1 MKKQQQDLENNI
13 SSLFNTARAECERKD
28 RRIDELQ
35 KKFDD
40 IVFKRDTYRYRAMS
54 DSSRHSSHSSR
65 STSPK
70 DRKDRKDHRERKD
83 LPSRSSNH
91 HDRGNNNK
99 HSKNYV
105 NTDNRDTRDKYK
117 GDKDKNNPKP
127 VKRNRNDDRKSPPI
141 KKPRYEPE
149 KQKSEKTVKE
159 NERDNLRTK
168 KNDSHEKNDKSKQK
182 SKDKELNKDKS
193 VKKKTEKVEKAE
205 ESTNIQPGKTIE
217 TLKQPKL
224 SEVIT
229 SISISEED
237 GEIID
242 ENEIK
247 EHSVSQKNSNEA
259 NLSININKD
268 IKKFDLTTNTL
279 KGKTKNVSNENTVP
293 TNQTIIPKSTSEDS
307 AKSGNHED
315 AKESKISLIQPDKL
329 ISESEVSLKPK
340 LNFSGM
346 LDNERKKKE
355 VISSIPLTASVMF
368 SQSPSPTATN
378 SAFTPDSI
386 DLTSTSSNSNVTASN
401 FDLNNS
407 RIVNSTPLV
416 RNFQEKQLINAINAI
431 SANSISVA
439 SSENSSDNI
448 NTNCNDSTIVN
459 TIAGSTIDKENI
471 HDRTKIVER
480 DSKAEVTSPSVGTG
494 RGKPRPKR
502 RGGTVKM
509 ID

>member
-1 MKKQQQDLENNI
+1 M
-13 SSLFNTARAECERKD
+13 
-28 RRIDELQ
+28 
-35 KKFDD
+35 
-40 IVFKRDTYRYRAMS
+40 
-54 DSSRHSSHSSR
+54 
-65 STSPK
+65 
-70 DRKDRKDHRERKD
+70 
-83 LPSRSSNH
+83 
-91 HDRGNNNK
+91 
-99 HSKNYV
+99 
-105 NTDNRDTRDKYK
+105 
-117 GDKDKNNPKP
+117 
-127 VKRNRNDDRKSPPI
+127 
-141 KKPRYEPE
+141 
-149 KQKSEKTVKE
+149 
-159 NERDNLRTK
+159 
-168 KNDSHEKNDKSKQK
+168 
-182 SKDKELNKDKS
+182 
-193 VKKKTEKVEKAE
+193 
-205 ESTNIQPGKTIE
+205 
-217 TLKQPKL
+217 
-224 SEVIT
+224 
-229 SISISEED
+229 
-237 GEIID
+237 
-242 ENEIK
+242 
-247 EHSVSQKNSNEA
+247 
-259 NLSININKD
+259 
-268 IKKFDLTTNTL
+268 

-293 TNQTIIPKSTSEDS
+293 TNQTIIPKCTSEDS

-355 VISSIPLTASVMF
+355 VFSSIPLTASVMF
-368 SQSPSPTATN
+368 SQNPSPTATN
-378 SAFTPDSI
+378 TAFTPDPI

-439 SSENSSDNI
+439 SSENSSDNT